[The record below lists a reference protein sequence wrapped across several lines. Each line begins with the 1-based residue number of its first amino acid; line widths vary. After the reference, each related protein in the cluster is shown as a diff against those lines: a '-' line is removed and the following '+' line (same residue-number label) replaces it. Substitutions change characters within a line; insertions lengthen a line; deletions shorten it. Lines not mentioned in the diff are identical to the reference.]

1 MKTAIYPGSFDPV
14 TNGHLDIL
22 SRAVKMFDKVIVV
35 VLINPLK
42 TYSFTIPERLELLR
56 KATQGIPNIEIDSYD
71 GLLADYFN
79 RRDDVDVIVKGL
91 RATSDFEYEF
101 QMAHTNK
108 DLNPRAE
115 TVFLP
120 AGLNTTFISSSM
132 VKQVAMFGGDL
143 SKYVPAPIHEQIKQ
157 KLTADFTEKRR
168 EAEEKL
174 RKDAEKA

>member
-14 TNGHLDIL
+14 TNGHLDIIQ
-22 SRAVKMFDKVIVV
+22 RASKMFDKLVVV

-42 TYSFTIPERLELLR
+42 AYSFTIPERCEFLR
-56 KATQGIPNIEIDSYD
+56 KATADIPNVEIASFD

-79 RRDDVDVIVKGL
+79 QRQDVDVIVKGL

-115 TVFLP
+115 TVFIP
-120 AGLNTTFISSSM
+120 ASLKTTFVSSSM

-143 SKYVPAPIHEQIKQ
+143 SKYVPACIHEQIRT
-157 KLTADFTEKRR
+157 KLTHDFD
-168 EAEEKL
+168 EARAL
-174 RKDAEKA
+174 AKARTNDK